1 MAEPRDGAAG
11 NNKPSEDP
19 MVGALGSLGG
29 LTDGLANLLGKLGE
43 LAEKGEQLKRSG
55 EFQSASGKGVKG
67 SYGFSMRFGAGDD
80 GKSVTKVE
88 PFQKQATAP
97 AASRPQVE
105 DREPQV
111 DLFSEAEHL
120 LIIAEMPGIA
130 REGIQLDFSGS
141 TLTLVGSSPR
151 VRFSKKVDLP
161 REVAQEDVELSINNG
176 VVEVRL
182 KILESAD

>member
-1 MAEPRDGAAG
+1 MAEPRDGTPG
-11 NNKPSEDP
+11 NGKSSEDP

-55 EFQSASGKGVKG
+55 EFQSTSGKGMKG

-88 PFQKQATAP
+88 PFQKQGTASAP
-97 AASRPQVE
+97 SKPKVE

-130 REGIQLDFSGS
+130 REGIQLDFSGN
-141 TLTLVGSSPR
+141 TLTLSGSSPR
-151 VRFSKKVDLP
+151 VRFSKQIELP
-161 REVAQEDVELSINNG
+161 REVAQEEVELSINNG

-182 KILESAD
+182 KILDSAE